1 MQRGRCRRGMVMQ
14 RVVVCR
20 VSRCPNERRHRECSR
35 VVVARQHQGHM
46 HCCPVIAACRRARQ
60 QQGYGRV
67 PVMRCAVE
75 AAIALAR
82 HCRVGPYA
90 AVCNLAADGPGE
102 TSPERAVH
110 PAHVEH
116 LACSECA
123 MAALPARHATT
134 TRAVVVGMRC
144 WCLTLRAP
152 HGGIHAALPA
162 LPVCLRLSRSRLPGL
177 FDERHARG

>member
-1 MQRGRCRRGMVMQ
+1 MQRGRCRRGHVWCG
-14 RVVVCR
+14 VWL
-20 VSRCPNERRHRECSR
+20 SAAS
-35 VVVARQHQGHM
+35 VVARTSVATAGVPAWLWRDSTRGT
-46 HCCPVIAACRRARQ
+46 CTAALRSRPAGVLDSSRDTAECLS
-60 QQGYGRV
+60 
-67 PVMRCAVE
+67 CAVLLKQQSHW
-75 AAIALAR
+75 LATAGWAR
-82 HCRVGPYA
+82 LPL
-90 AVCNLAADGPGE
+90 CNLAADGPGE